1 MSPHTGSLSNSDNGS
16 ANSSG
21 GGEETPLKIIEPLC
35 AVFRRK
41 LKSEGLKYTPE
52 RAQVLDTVMGFP
64 GLFEADRV
72 LEKVRKSG
80 FRVSKA
86 TVYRTIKLLQDA
98 GIIQR
103 ALFDQEQTHYQLV
116 YGKTAQDSII
126 RMDTGETIAVD
137 VPELER
143 LRDKICKD
151 RGLVAKG
158 HRLVI
163 FATG

>member
-1 MSPHTGSLSNSDNGS
+1 MPPERAASLGNGQ
-16 ANSSG
+16 
-21 GGEETPLKIIEPLC
+21 EMQIIEPLC
-35 AVFRRK
+35 AVFRKK

-52 RAQVLDTVMGFP
+52 RAQVLDTVMGFD

-103 ALFDQEQTHYQLV
+103 ALFDQEQAHYQLV
-116 YGKTAQDSII
+116 YGKASQDSII
-126 RMDTGETIAVD
+126 RMDSGEVIAVD
-137 VPELER
+137 VPELAAIR
-143 LRDKICKD
+143 QAVCKA
-151 RGLVAKG
+151 RGLEAKG
-158 HRLVI
+158 HRLMI
-163 FATG
+163 FAVAKS